1 MQRRVD
7 EKVRD
12 AGELHQIFS
21 GFPLKNGKGTK
32 AEGGF
37 NLPRRQRA
45 RNAQRDTVRPS
56 GNTHEIGTGR
66 GRGKV
71 DALPPCAE
79 IQESPETA
87 CGVDAEF
94 SAGHNQAAVLSVDK
108 ARLLAAKFL
117 LEQGPMGK
125 GRMVSRRVLRKKE
138 CRVAARIPFRK
149 LNAAHDCS
157 SLIFFRV
164 PYFSHW
170 ERTCASSP
178 PRCVGWHNTCDFY
191 GMIISSRKIS
201 RVQGFAVAAQA
212 RKKHALVK
220 PAFQRMGAYAQK
232 DDWEVFM
239 KSLRFLVLAAA
250 LVLSYAVAAAA
261 APVNCTK
268 KIESFDFVVDYS
280 GSMMMKNTKL
290 KKDKILVAKDIM
302 HRINADIPNQQF
314 NAGLHTISP
323 NGTILAHGPWER
335 STMDRAIDKLKS
347 NFDVFGRMTYMGD
360 SLSKYQSFLSSM
372 KRDAALILFTDG
384 GNNSGVDFVEVAR
397 QIYAQQRNLTIHIV
411 DFSETP
417 DEKASIKALA
427 ALNPNAQC
435 VRAEDLAKSD
445 ADLERFVI
453 AVFCGQQQKTES
465 VIVLRG
471 VNFAFDS
478 YALDAK
484 AQGILNEAAAIIKE
498 NPGKR
503 ITLRGWTDS
512 KGSDRYNAK
521 LSQNRANSV
530 KSYLATQGVPASRM
544 AAIGAGKSFKYD
556 NSTEEGRYM
565 NRRTEVSFD

>member
-1 MQRRVD
+1 
-7 EKVRD
+7 
-12 AGELHQIFS
+12 
-21 GFPLKNGKGTK
+21 
-32 AEGGF
+32 
-37 NLPRRQRA
+37 
-45 RNAQRDTVRPS
+45 
-56 GNTHEIGTGR
+56 
-66 GRGKV
+66 
-71 DALPPCAE
+71 
-79 IQESPETA
+79 
-87 CGVDAEF
+87 
-94 SAGHNQAAVLSVDK
+94 
-108 ARLLAAKFL
+108 
-117 LEQGPMGK
+117 
-125 GRMVSRRVLRKKE
+125 
-138 CRVAARIPFRK
+138 
-149 LNAAHDCS
+149 
-157 SLIFFRV
+157 
-164 PYFSHW
+164 
-170 ERTCASSP
+170 
-178 PRCVGWHNTCDFY
+178 
-191 GMIISSRKIS
+191 
-201 RVQGFAVAAQA
+201 
-212 RKKHALVK
+212 
-220 PAFQRMGAYAQK
+220 
-232 DDWEVFM
+232 M

-323 NGTILAHGPWER
+323 NGTILKQGPWDR
-335 STMDRAIDKLKS
+335 ATMDMAIDKLKS

-360 SLSKYQSFLSSM
+360 SLSKYQSYLSSL
-372 KRDAALILFTDG
+372 KRDAAIILFTDG
-384 GNNSGVDFVEVAR
+384 GNNTGMDLAEVAR

-417 DEKASIKALA
+417 EEVATVKALA

-453 AVFCGQQQKTES
+453 AVFCGQAKQES
-465 VIVLRG
+465 VLVLRG

-484 AQGILNEAAAIIKE
+484 AQGILNEAAALIKE

-503 ITLRGWTDS
+503 VVLRGWTDS
-512 KGSDRYNAK
+512 KGSDSYNAR

-544 AAIGAGKSFKYD
+544 TAIGSGKSFKYD